1 MEIADGTAEIS
12 QHADWRYRI
21 GLQLLD
27 RYARGSPAWAAWR
40 DRAVPCP
47 ESSSLQPP
55 MQTHPQQN
63 DVPSGMIGCDQLLDS
78 VLMMHD

>member
-1 MEIADGTAEIS
+1 VEIADGTAEIS
-12 QHADWRYRI
+12 QYADWRYRI

-47 ESSSLQPP
+47 EIFSLQPP
-55 MQTHPQQN
+55 MQTIN
-63 DVPSGMIGCDQLLDS
+63 NEIRRTEIGRDQLLDRA
-78 VLMMHD
+78 LMMHD